1 MKYPLYSLLG
11 LALFSASCSVVKR
24 TETLENTTL
33 QASVD
38 FADVRESGDS
48 KITYNKKTGE
58 NVMVFTDTY
67 VEGMGR
73 YGDDDALRGH
83 DALDMDD
90 PLREYVA
97 KPAGGQA
104 GGSLSIRYG
113 LEYIG
118 KGAKFQAGD
127 FKFGLNYLE
136 VPINAI
142 YHYPAGPGEVYG
154 GLGPYFA
161 YGIGGGANGES
172 SFGQDNG
179 GFKRFDAG
187 LNFRVGYKLAQG
199 VSLDLGYDLGLAN
212 VEYANEDVTGHT
224 RTLSI
229 NLGYQF
235 GRLFKK

>member
-1 MKYPLYSLLG
+1 MKHPFYPLLG
-11 LALFSASCSVVKR
+11 LALLFASCTEEQH
-24 TETLENTTL
+24 TETLHKTTL

-38 FADVRESGDS
+38 FADVHEGGDS
-48 KITYNKKTGE
+48 KLTYNSKTGE
-58 NVMVFTDTY
+58 NVMVFTDWDI
-67 VEGMGR
+67 EGFPR
-73 YGDDDALRGH
+73 HSDDNVLRDHNALNV
-83 DALDMDD
+83 DD
-90 PLREYVA
+90 PLREYA
-97 KPAGGQA
+97 PAPA
-104 GGSLSIRYG
+104 PSTGSLSIRYG

-118 KGAKFQAGD
+118 KGAKFQTGD
-127 FKFGLNYLE
+127 FKFSLNYLE

-161 YGIGGGANGES
+161 YGVGGGANGES

-224 RTLSI
+224 RTFSI

-235 GRLFKK
+235 GRLFGRK